1 MHPLQDS
8 PTLVYW
14 SFTPSLTEKH
24 PNEPLGKWQ
33 IRECGVVG
41 GSKRVTVSLEKPGE
55 PSVPDESQ
63 VLTASAVFDLLK
75 NERRR
80 CVIHFLLE
88 QPETTVRELSR
99 HVAAWENDIELSEV
113 SATQRKRVYTGLH
126 QTHLP
131 RLDEHGV
138 LEYGPNRG
146 DVRATERLQV
156 FAPYFERSNQ
166 DGRDWPRYYLGL
178 GAGIT
183 GYALAALASV
193 PVIGAIPPAIAA
205 LVGGGLLLTVA
216 VFHMGDT
223 DESEKVPSYPD
234 LQPSRAADEAPAGD

>member
-99 HVAAWENDIELSEV
+99 HVAAWENDIDVEDLEKQ
-113 SATQRKRVYTGLH
+113 QRKRVYVSLY
-126 QTHLP
+126 QTHVPKLEEAGLVEYDEETSVVSLSSQAGE
-131 RLDEHGV
+131 LDRFLGGEDRSYPWQYV
-138 LEYGPNRG
+138 YG
-146 DVRATERLQV
+146 
-156 FAPYFERSNQ
+156 
-166 DGRDWPRYYLGL
+166 
-178 GAGIT
+178 
-183 GYALAALASV
+183 
-193 PVIGAIPPAIAA
+193 AIAA
-205 LVGGGLLLTVA
+205 TGLVLVVLSSIGVPFFDALSPTSIAVA
-216 VFHMGDT
+216 VTVVVAVAVVVHVVLWVRRSNEDL
-223 DESEKVPSYPD
+223 SE
-234 LQPSRAADEAPAGD
+234 LQYE